1 MKTVKDL
8 IPQIDKNKYAK
19 WAADLDAEQLEA
31 LLMLVGEH
39 FLRSPNPMKV
49 VQEEGVYQLDIH
61 QEYPGDR
68 RKALA
73 YNELIK
79 FHRCPHKWKSEKFI
93 YNQPKEITDPD
104 PSVRLESIIC
114 GSYFSN
120 SDNND
125 NTSCVQITLAVGNN
139 PFCIIA
145 NNLPAEVATKVKDWL
160 IRKLS

>member
-8 IPQIDKNKYAK
+8 IPQIDKNKYAR
-19 WAADLDAEQLEA
+19 WAADLNAEQLEA

-49 VQEEGVYQLDIH
+49 VQEEGVYQLDVH

-79 FHRCPHKWKSEKFI
+79 FHRCPHRWKSEKFI
-93 YNQPKEITDPD
+93 YNQPKEMTGPN
-104 PSVRLESIIC
+104 PSVRLDSITC
-114 GSYFSN
+114 GTYFSN
-120 SDNND
+120 SNETTNN
-125 NTSCVQITLAVGNN
+125 SCVQVTLAVDNN

-145 NNLPAEVATKVKDWL
+145 NSLPSDIAAKIKDWL
-160 IRKLS
+160 MEKLS